1 MTKTKEK
8 KITMIDFE
16 ELYGTLGKELS
27 GNQKRLSIESVLGV
41 YYGMSKDG
49 FFRISFMSS
58 RKAPNIEST
67 RLLRITQG
75 SESEGVYW
83 TCFDLLQHDA
93 QKVFFTFCESL
104 IEAIEGISEEKKALD
119 VLKTRYITWKALFKR
134 ECSNRLTREELQG
147 LFGELYFLNKY
158 MIPKYGTNEAIR
170 SWSGPDAKSKDYSI
184 KTDWYEIKTIGANS
198 VTVKISSLSQLTS
211 EHEGHLAVIRVEAM
225 SEQYDNE
232 DASIGAVFTSI
243 LSKICDESIEAI
255 FLSKLG
261 AYGFD
266 ISDESFMSKYEV
278 KSMNLYMVNE
288 EFPRLTEANINKPEV
303 CDVEYS
309 LIVNSLLPYME
320 D

>member
-1 MTKTKEK
+1 
-8 KITMIDFE
+8 MIDFE
-16 ELYGTLGKELS
+16 ALYRTLGRELS

-41 YYGMSKDG
+41 YYGMSKEG
-49 FFRISFMSS
+49 FLRISFMSS
-58 RKAPNIEST
+58 GIAPNIEST

-75 SESEGVYW
+75 PESEGVYW
-83 TCFDLLQHDA
+83 TCFDLLQNDA

-104 IEAIEGISEEKKALD
+104 IEAIEGIREEKKALD

-147 LFGELYFLNKY
+147 LYGELYFMNKY

-184 KTDWYEIKTIGANS
+184 NTEWYEIKTIGANS
-198 VTVKISSLSQLTS
+198 ATVKISSLSQLTS
-211 EHEGHLAVIRVEAM
+211 EHEGHLTVIRVEAM
-225 SEQYDNE
+225 SEEYDNE
-232 DASIGAVFTSI
+232 DASIGAVFMSV

-266 ISDESFMSKYEV
+266 ISDESFMAKYEV

-288 EFPRLTEANINKPEV
+288 EFPRLTEADINKPEI
-303 CDVEYS
+303 CDLEYS